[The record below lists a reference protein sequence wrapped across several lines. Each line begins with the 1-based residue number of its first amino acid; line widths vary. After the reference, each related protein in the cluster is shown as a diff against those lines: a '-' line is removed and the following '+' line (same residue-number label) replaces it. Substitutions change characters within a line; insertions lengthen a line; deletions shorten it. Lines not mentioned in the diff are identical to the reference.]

1 MTCPVCKQIGARRSR
16 RHAIADYALS
26 TLGIYPWRCRSCHTR
41 FHARL
46 MPLSDTFHAHC
57 PICGNLELKRIS
69 PHYVDRPLGFLWR
82 LLRVPA
88 FRCEPCRYKYFSILP
103 MREAQ
108 PEEETVRVSSAD

>member
-26 TLGIYPWRCRSCHTR
+26 MLGVYPWRCRSCHTR

-46 MPLSDTFHAHC
+46 MPLSESFHTHC

-69 PHYVDRPLGFLWR
+69 SEHVHSPLGFLWR
-82 LLRVPA
+82 VLHVPA
-88 FRCEPCRYKYFSILP
+88 FRCEPCRYKYFSVLP
-103 MREAQ
+103 MRELQ
-108 PEEETVRVSSAD
+108 PEDKAVHVSSAD